1 MDIKSIY
8 IISNEKVSE
17 NSGKYFCDNLDLKSI
32 PEGLS
37 KSFKVNLIVRKS
49 KVQRN
54 HTINNVKISSAKNI
68 FSFAYNVLKT
78 IREKKQSKYFIIS
91 ISPYTFVACLLL
103 FILNVR
109 PIVYLRSDGFE
120 EYKSIAGIFGVFIY
134 HIMFLITSTISSFIS
149 CREHILR
156 KKNGKIVSPSQL
168 TEVWFKNT
176 TKSNLDKARLL
187 YVGRIR
193 VEKGIFSFLKLFK
206 NLKKDI
212 SLSIVTTKIDQS
224 KIDNLENISCID
236 TQSEESLIKTY
247 DKNNIFIL
255 PSFTEGHP
263 QVLDEALAR
272 LRPVIVFDEIEHV
285 KRDREGV
292 FICKRNIQE
301 LNSIIEHILKNYSQ
315 IQSKI
320 KTNNL
325 PNRESFI
332 GELKSII
339 NEKKI

>member
-1 MDIKSIY
+1 MGITSIY

-17 NSGKYFCDNLDLKSI
+17 DSGKYFCDNLDLKSI
-32 PEGLS
+32 PEGLN

-49 KVQRN
+49 KIQRN
-54 HTINNVKISSAKNI
+54 HTINNVKISLAKNI
-68 FSFAYNVLKT
+68 FSFAYNILKT
-78 IREKKQSKYFIIS
+78 IKEKKQSKYFIIS
-91 ISPYTFVACLLL
+91 ISPYTFIACLLL

-109 PIVYLRSDGFE
+109 PIVYLRSDGYE
-120 EYKSIAGIFGVFIY
+120 EYKSIIGILGVFAY
-134 HIMFLITSTISSFIS
+134 HIMFSITSAISSLVS
-149 CREHILR
+149 CRNHILR

-168 TEVWFKNT
+168 TESWFKNT
-176 TKSNLDKARLL
+176 TQSTLDKARLL

-206 NLKKDI
+206 NLRQDI
-212 SLSIVTTKIDQS
+212 HLSIVTTKSDRS
-224 KIDNLENISCID
+224 KINNLENISCID
-236 TQSEESLIKTY
+236 SQSEESLIKNY
-247 DKNNIFIL
+247 DKNNILIL

-272 LRPVIVFDEIEHV
+272 LRPVIVFDEIKHV

-292 FICKRNIQE
+292 FICKRNTQE
-301 LNSIIEHILKNYSQ
+301 LNSMIDHILKNYSE
-315 IQSKI
+315 IQAKI

-325 PNRESFI
+325 PKKEIFI

-339 NEKKI
+339 NEKKN

>member
-32 PEGLS
+32 PEGLN

-49 KVQRN
+49 KIQRN
-54 HTINNVKISSAKNI
+54 HTITNVKISLAKNI
-68 FSFAYNVLKT
+68 FSFTYNILKT
-78 IREKKQSKYFIIS
+78 IKEKKQSKYFIIS
-91 ISPYTFVACLLL
+91 ISPYTFIACLLL

-109 PIVYLRSDGFE
+109 PIVYLRSDGYE
-120 EYKSIAGIFGVFIY
+120 EYKSIIGILGVFAY
-134 HIMFLITSTISSFIS
+134 HIMFSITSAISSLVS
-149 CREHILR
+149 CRNHILR

-168 TEVWFKNT
+168 TETWFKNT
-176 TKSNLDKARLL
+176 TQSTLDKARLL

-193 VEKGIFSFLKLFK
+193 IEKGIFSFLKLFK
-206 NLKKDI
+206 NLRQDI
-212 SLSIVTTKIDQS
+212 HLSIVTTKSDRS
-224 KIDNLENISCID
+224 KINNLENISCID
-236 TQSEESLIKTY
+236 SQSEESLIKNY
-247 DKNNIFIL
+247 DKNNILIL

-272 LRPVIVFDEIEHV
+272 LRPVIVFDEIKHV

-292 FICKRNIQE
+292 FICKRNTQE
-301 LNSIIEHILKNYSQ
+301 LNSMIDHILKNYSE
-315 IQSKI
+315 IQAKI

-325 PNRESFI
+325 PKKEIFI

-339 NEKKI
+339 NEKKN